1 MMPWNLNVSISCEK
15 GACTVVTLPSLVAYG
30 VHGLNLRPTAQHL
43 AQTIL
48 SFCGI
53 LVTWQTAHYHI
64 SFQKF
69 SSVSLRHLLARGNFL
84 ICLTDPE
91 RTPLEIEIEI
101 HCPIPNTISC
111 LIQWYN
117 GWRLF
122 GNNIVNIVIIM
133 IGAPKCCDNF
143 RQRLRLQGCCTHLGV
158 VLLSGWRKWCICRQ
172 LTFTSY
178 LGVL

>member
-1 MMPWNLNVSISCEK
+1 MLYARGGGGLRHTLSYFEQKHFFEKWCKVPKDVFLLDLGSAGVMVVMMMMMSWNLNVSISCEK

-111 LIQWYN
+111 SVQWYN
-117 GWRLF
+117 GWS
-122 GNNIVNIVIIM
+122 
-133 IGAPKCCDNF
+133 
-143 RQRLRLQGCCTHLGV
+143 T
-158 VLLSGWRKWCICRQ
+158 
-172 LTFTSY
+172 
-178 LGVL
+178 